1 MDVSIDYLYD
11 RNELKAAEAAAT
23 EWDYTA
29 DHLGTVRALL
39 REVGGALADAAGVE
53 LHEFTPVKLDN
64 VPLLHLVFGGPRQS
78 PTVNVYLARL
88 GKTYNAQIPRSS
100 NSFCTGERR
109 LETS

>member
-29 DHLGTVRALL
+29 DHLGTVRRLLEAVGALL
-39 REVGGALADAAGVE
+39 GRAVGVE
-53 LHEFTPVKLDN
+53 LQKHTPIKLDN
-64 VPLLHLVFGGPRQS
+64 VPVLHLVFALPQQS
-78 PTVNVYLARL
+78 HAVNVYLARF
-88 GKTYNAQIPRSS
+88 GNYYNAQIPRSS